1 MELIV
6 LFRHSMSLSGIMGS
20 VDSMIM
26 KCSYTEGSYKDLMEG
41 KEITI
46 IETNESFENTN
57 KILSTIFARMFS
69 SFFPSEM
76 IDGEVSANILSA
88 DIPTYRI
95 SQTTLEG
102 LPQKIDI
109 IIEIPV
115 VEESC
120 LEMREN

>member
-1 MELIV
+1 
-6 LFRHSMSLSGIMGS
+6 MSLSGIMGS